1 MSEEKKFI
9 RIGKV
14 SSINYDQGLIRV
26 TYPDRDNSVTAEI
39 PVFSFTDEY
48 KMPQVGSEVLVLHLS
63 NGAAAGVMMGHY
75 WNKNNR
81 CPKTGPNIFRK
92 VLAHSYGESY
102 LEYDESSRK
111 LTIYADEI
119 LIQSGTK
126 ITIEAEQSD
135 IHMMGNTQI
144 LMETQIGDVEV
155 TKNVNVKQDV
165 FGDSSGSKI
174 SLLKHKHTCPDGD
187 TGPSHM

>member
-14 SSINYDQGLIRV
+14 SSINYEQGLIRV

-92 VLAHSYGESY
+92 ELAHSYGESY
-102 LEYDESSRK
+102 MEYDENTRK

-119 LIQSGTK
+119 EFLATKK
-126 ITIEAEQSD
+126 ITMEAEKDEISMKAKSK
-135 IHMMGNTQI
+135 IA
-144 LMETQIGDVEV
+144 METKDGDVEV
-155 TKNVNVKQDV
+155 KKDV
-165 FGDSSGSKI
+165 IADSQGDKI
-174 SLLKHKHTCPDGD
+174 SLMKHKHTAPNGD
-187 TGPSHM
+187 TGPAHM